1 MSCPSRPPKRSDGSS
16 AVRGGESSNVSAAG
30 ATTQIDCSASG
41 ELSPGFTGP
50 TGEGREPDSPSQ
62 IGVKATLLSDSLSRF
77 QMRSIFR
84 GRRRSSGYFSYE
96 SDSLPDSPPSPR
108 PMTADKATQTPSLT
122 AQVMIHA
129 LERTAEAHGE
139 GARAHR
145 QHGGSS
151 SHPFSTRTQNSAG
164 VMQAESVGRGLRR
177 IGDEYN
183 RLLMERRLAGEHVI
197 HPQQLPH
204 IHQEPTILICMGLM
218 LLLIGRLLYLQSSTS
233 SHQGHSQV

>member
-1 MSCPSRPPKRSDGSS
+1 VAPCVKSLKR
-16 AVRGGESSNVSAAG
+16 AY
-30 ATTQIDCSASG
+30 CSASG

-139 GARAHR
+139 GAFLTHDVWLSVSVEYTLGEYAEELVRVLLRTRR
-145 QHGGSS
+145 QHSEG
-151 SHPFSTRTQNSAG
+151 NK
-164 VMQAESVGRGLRR
+164 L
-177 IGDEYN
+177 
-183 RLLMERRLAGEHVI
+183 
-197 HPQQLPH
+197 
-204 IHQEPTILICMGLM
+204 
-218 LLLIGRLLYLQSSTS
+218 
-233 SHQGHSQV
+233 HSCKL